1 MRSANEDHI
10 LVGRFLKNR
19 GSITLRLQDDDDYL
33 TTFGVVLAVADGIG
47 GEAGGA
53 TASRLALS
61 AFDTQFYGNGKGADD
76 MIESARAA
84 INAAAARANQTLLDV
99 AAHRPELT
107 SMGCTLAGICLTP
120 AGYLVFSA
128 GDSRV
133 YRFRQGALR
142 ALTQDDSLVG
152 LAVRSGCMTEE
163 EASVSSKR
171 RTILN
176 CLGSSDFTLSVQ
188 AGPRL
193 IPGDV
198 LMVCSDGLHGI
209 LSHECIEEILTE
221 NPSVESALNR
231 LFDEAVHLGA
241 DDNVSAILIGFTS
254 CTEEPTR

>member
-1 MRSANEDHI
+1 VNEDHI
-10 LVGRFLKNR
+10 LVGRFLKNC
-19 GSITLRLQDDDDYL
+19 GAIDLRLQDNDDYL

-61 AFDTQFYGNGKGADD
+61 AFDTQFYGSGKSADD
-76 MIESARAA
+76 LLESARTA
-84 INAAAARANQTLLDV
+84 IKAAAARANQTLLDA

-107 SMGCTLAGICLTP
+107 SMGCTLAGICLTA
-120 AGYLVFSA
+120 AGYLVFNA

-163 EASVSSKR
+163 EAAVSSR
-171 RTILN
+171 RGAILN
-176 CLGSSDFTLSVQ
+176 CLGSSNFTLTVQ
-188 AGPRL
+188 PGPRL
-193 IPGDV
+193 IPGDI
-198 LMVCSDGLHGI
+198 LMVCSDGIHGV
-209 LSHECIEEILTE
+209 LSHERIEGILTE
-221 NPSVESALNR
+221 GRSVEAALNR
-231 LFDEAVHLGA
+231 LFDEAVHSGT

-254 CTEEPTR
+254 CTEEPAL